1 MFFQVDRF
9 LVPLFQICLGGEVPK
24 KYYLSLSKSNLSKLT
39 ENDNLSSVTL
49 SKGGKKRLK
58 YEVKK
63 PGSHLR

>member
-1 MFFQVDRF
+1 M
-9 LVPLFQICLGGEVPK
+9 PK

-39 ENDNLSSVTL
+39 ESDNLSSVTL